1 MTDILFKNMGDDHM
15 ELFLAFI
22 GGLLLGV
29 VLGVILM
36 CVIQI
41 NGKK

>member
-1 MTDILFKNMGDDHM
+1 M